1 MFYRIFWVLVAL
13 GLASCSPDGNEPAAG
28 RPSGSA
34 EQPQATASTWREERI
49 ELGRQTY
56 DRACASCHETGEG
69 EAPVTGKRDDWAQRS
84 DMWQAVLA
92 RHAKSGYLE
101 MPGKGGQAD
110 LTDESVDA
118 ATEYM
123 LGRTFPELLRD

>member
-1 MFYRIFWVLVAL
+1 MPYRIFWVLVAL

-28 RPSGSA
+28 PSGSA

-49 ELGRQTY
+49 ELGRLTY
-56 DRACASCHETGEG
+56 ERACASCHETGEG

>member
-1 MFYRIFWVLVAL
+1 MLYRIFLVLAVL
-13 GLASCSPDGNEPAAG
+13 GLASCSPSGSE
-28 RPSGSA
+28 PSGGV
-34 EQPQATASTWREERI
+34 EQQRVTEATWREERI

-56 DRACASCHETGEG
+56 ERACASCHETGEE
-69 EAPVTGKRDDWAQRS
+69 EAPITGKRDDWAQRS

-110 LTDESVDA
+110 LTDEAVDA

-123 LGRTFPELLRD
+123 LGRTFPELPRD